1 MDYRT
6 TLLKQIS
13 NAQIPGKRTYYEHLY
28 GIISSKLQ
36 ANGKVLEIGSGAGIS
51 RFFLKGIQIT
61 RTDFLDWSDDNV
73 RGNVDAQNLPFANDE
88 FSCVFGVDMLH
99 HVPEPI
105 KVVSEAIRVVSNS
118 GTVIFVEPYVSGFS
132 YLFYKLFHPEDTTL
146 RLNVVK
152 GVPIKFDSESSG
164 DQIIAQRVFLN
175 LNNLASLR
183 QACNKN
189 FELEILYLSPF
200 SFFAT
205 GGLNSRFGLSPAGIR
220 VLIRAESLLGTRALK
235 ILSARAIYTLKV
247 TN

>member
-1 MDYRT
+1 MDYRA
-6 TLLKQIS
+6 TLREQLR
-13 NAQIPGKRTYYEHLY
+13 NAQIPGKRTYYEYLY
-28 GIISSKLQ
+28 SIISSKLQ
-36 ANGKVLEIGSGAGIS
+36 ARHNVLEVGSGAGVS
-51 RFFLKGIQIT
+51 RLFLKDVEII
-61 RTDFLDWSDDNV
+61 RTDYLDWSDENV
-73 RGNVDAQNLPFANDE
+73 RGNIDAQNLPFANDE

-118 GTVIFVEPYVSGFS
+118 GTVVFVEPYVSGFS

-146 RLNVVK
+146 GLKVVS

-164 DQIIAQRVFLN
+164 DQIIAQRVFLDF
-175 LNNLASLR
+175 NNLASLR

-205 GGLNSRFGLSPAGIR
+205 GGLNSPFGLSPAGIR
-220 VLIRAESLLGTRALK
+220 ALIRAESLLGTRVLK
-235 ILSARAIYTLKV
+235 ILSARAIYILKV